1 METKEYIVALH
12 KGVDYDQFW
21 AEMENSTSGLP
32 HIPDRNIGIA
42 DNLLALDRITH
53 YFLTDAE
60 ANTLRNDPRVLGVE
74 IPAEHRDDIVIRPYA
89 TQTGTFT
96 KTNSSSGNYVNWG
109 LIRHSNVTN
118 VYGSGTTTSL
128 NYNYAADGTNV
139 DVVILDSGI
148 QADHPEFQYT
158 GNTTSRVQQ
167 YQWDGTVN
175 TSTFYKDYGGHGTHV
190 AGISAGKTYGWAK
203 NSNIYAIKFLPDA
216 ADPDQGFGNKS
227 FGNVANIIAYWHST
241 VKSVNPATGYK
252 NPTVVNMSF
261 GYTLGGVANANP
273 SYYTVA
279 NVNYRG
285 STYSLPTWSNS
296 TYGLTFVQGSL
307 PYRNPTYDV
316 YLQVLTSANIVVCKS
331 AGNDGQKIDSS
342 SGIDYNN
349 YVWVKRNSDNAVLGQ
364 YYYMQGGS
372 PMDANIIVV
381 GALDSTT
388 LTSALDQKADY
399 SNAGPEIDIFAAG
412 SNILSC
418 TSNISN
424 LGAPSSTYF
433 GNVNYKQININ
444 GTSMASPQV
453 AGMVTLYLQA
463 NPTATPAQVKTWLL
477 NNATSNIYANTA
489 NVGANDYGNTSSQWG
504 GNAGV
509 AYQAVQG
516 LTRIKDATGTW
527 KSVANVRVKTAPTTW
542 SNVQAIWTKVDSTT
556 WKQTF

>member
-1 METKEYIVALH
+1 METKEYIVALN

-21 AEMENSTSGLP
+21 AEIESSTTGLA
-32 HIPDRNIGIA
+32 HIPDRPVAIA
-42 DNLLALDRITH
+42 DNLLALNRITH

-60 ANTLRNDPRVLGVE
+60 AITLRNDSRVLGVE

-109 LIRHSNVTN
+109 LIRHSNITN
-118 VYGSGTTTSL
+118 VYGLGTTTTL

-167 YQWDGTVN
+167 YQWDGLVN

-203 NSNIYAIKFLPDA
+203 NSNIYAIKFLPDT
-216 ADPDQGFGNKS
+216 ADPDQGFGGRT

-261 GYTLGGVANANP
+261 GYNFVANANP

-279 NVNYRG
+279 NVSWRG
-285 STYSLPTWSNS
+285 STINS
-296 TYGLTFVQGSL
+296 PGWNNNTYGINFVENLIPARISA
-307 PYRNPTYDV
+307 YDV
-316 YLQVLTSANIVVCKS
+316 YLQNLTSANVIVCRS
-331 AGNDGQKIDSS
+331 AGNDGQKIDIN
-342 SGIDYNN
+342 SGIDYQNSI
-349 YVWVKRNSDNAVLGQ
+349 WIKRNSDNVGVLNC
-364 YYYMQGGS
+364 YYMQGSS

-412 SNILSC
+412 SNIMSC
-418 TSNISN
+418 TSNVSN
-424 LGAPSSTYF
+424 SVGPSSIYF

-444 GTSMASPQV
+444 GTSMASPQI
-453 AGMVTLYLQA
+453 AGIAALYLQA

-477 NNATSNIYANTA
+477 NNSTANIYANTA

-504 GNAGV
+504 GNARV

-516 LTRIKDATGTW
+516 ITQIKDTTGTW
-527 KSVANVRVKTAPTTW
+527 KYVANVRVKTDDTTW
-542 SNVQAIWTKVDSTT
+542 ANVQAIWTKVDSTT
-556 WKQTF
+556 WRQSF